1 LAVGRTIAAAS
12 RAARVERLLA
22 RLEKSARRTRRRSD
36 SEAIHDTRLATRRLA
51 AGLDIWRDAMPP
63 AARRRAQRALRRLR
77 RSLGPARE
85 AEVSAALLD
94 ARLTALAVEAPTVV
108 PVLLLRLERR
118 ATRAR
123 RQAAGLCGRDSV
135 RRVVGR
141 VARAWKPLGASDPVR
156 LSDIAAARA
165 RLSRRASVA
174 RSKLHRGIGS
184 GEPIALH
191 GARIALKHW
200 RYGLEWMDGLEA
212 GAATA
217 DPDGLRAVQGSLGTL
232 NDLAIL
238 QATLHEI
245 TRGARAASPRGVAAV
260 QRLIARLDVER
271 REELARLG
279 AFVDSEM
286 ADQLDR
292 PRRFQA

>member
-1 LAVGRTIAAAS
+1 MGRTIAAAS

-51 AGLDIWRDAMPP
+51 AGLDVWRDAMRL
-63 AARRRAQRALRRLR
+63 AARRQAQRVLRRLR

-94 ARLTALAVEAPTVV
+94 ARLSALAVEAPTVV
-108 PVLLLRLERR
+108 PVLLRRLERR

-123 RQAAGLCGRDSV
+123 RQAAGLCGRASV
-135 RRVVGR
+135 RRVLGR
-141 VARAWKPLGASDPVR
+141 VARAWKPLAASDPVR
-156 LSDIAAARA
+156 LTDIAAART
-165 RLSRRASVA
+165 RLLRRASVA

-217 DPDGLRAVQGSLGTL
+217 DPDWLRSVQGSLGTL

-238 QATLHEI
+238 QSTLHEM
-245 TRGARAASPRGVAAV
+245 TRGAGVASASGVAAV
-260 QRLIARLDVER
+260 RRLIGRLDVER

-279 AFVDSEM
+279 ALVESRA
-286 ADQLDR
+286 ADPLDR
-292 PRRFQA
+292 PRRARA

>member
-1 LAVGRTIAAAS
+1 VGRTIAAAS

-51 AGLDIWRDAMPP
+51 AGLDVWRDAMRL
-63 AARRRAQRALRRLR
+63 AARRQAQRVLRRLR

-94 ARLTALAVEAPTVV
+94 ARLSALAVEAPTVV
-108 PVLLLRLERR
+108 PVLLRRLERR

-123 RQAAGLCGRDSV
+123 RQAAGLCGRASV
-135 RRVVGR
+135 RRVLGR
-141 VARAWKPLGASDPVR
+141 VARAWKPLAASDPVR
-156 LSDIAAARA
+156 LTDIAAART
-165 RLSRRASVA
+165 RLLRRASVA

-217 DPDGLRAVQGSLGTL
+217 DPDWLRSVQGSLGTL

-238 QATLHEI
+238 QSTLHEM
-245 TRGARAASPRGVAAV
+245 TRGAGVASASGVAAV
-260 QRLIARLDVER
+260 RRLIGRLDVER
-271 REELARLG
+271 REEVARLG
-279 AFVDSEM
+279 ALVESRA
-286 ADQLDR
+286 ADPLDR
-292 PRRFQA
+292 PRRARA